1 MDRVKCRMGVDSFM
15 PSDFGFRRDLFLSQC
30 GFCCL
35 RQAIYHWLLCC
46 QEVAKQYKG
55 GRSWKGKDKMVCVL
69 CRGICNPGGIIDCI
83 PLRKT
88 SDNWQRPVFSHILWC
103 SFCACQLCPLL
114 VGKGDTQAMVQ
125 NLGCHF
131 GLQPRWSCFLLKRS
145 EAESPAKRK
154 ERFHE
159 ISNRTHWTDP

>member
-114 VGKGDTQAMVQ
+114 VGKGDMQCIYIQ
-125 NLGCHF
+125 YNISSF
-131 GLQPRWSCFLLKRS
+131 
-145 EAESPAKRK
+145 AKIIIFK
-154 ERFHE
+154 KF
-159 ISNRTHWTDP
+159 SGSTNRARLCDLC